1 MDKAKDTFGKR
12 PCRDCGVKYL
22 VLGTGRK
29 FCIECDPKVKN
40 SLKQRGSKRIKANLT
55 EKQMVMI
62 LDLQNEFMKFNQ
74 ACIDKQWILDEL
86 AQMAENERMLA
97 RILEEHGLDASGRP
111 KSEDRKSTRLN
122 SSHFVPSRMPSSA

>member
-1 MDKAKDTFGKR
+1 MENERGTFGKR
-12 PCRDCGVKYL
+12 PCKQCKVKYL

-29 FCIECDPKVKN
+29 YCIECDPKVKN
-40 SLKQRGSKRIKANLT
+40 SLKQRGSKRVKANLT

-74 ACIDKQWILDEL
+74 AAIDKQWILDEL

-97 RILEEHGLDASGRP
+97 QILESHGLDANGQKVIAPEVGVHPRP
-111 KSEDRKSTRLN
+111 VEGVAPMT
-122 SSHFVPSRMPSSA
+122 VG